1 MKAATEQMKYYNRIL
16 VGVDGSA
23 NGDAALAWALT
34 EARARNCEIEA
45 FWVWQVPALAYSA
58 PGYLPPEPGVLE
70 SEGGRILAEALAGIG
85 GADDVKVSLRVTEGS
100 PAMVLLHASEEPDV
114 GMVVVGSRGHG
125 PVSGLLLGSV
135 SHSLTHE
142 CKKPLTIVPAG
153 WEPDG
158 GRIVVGVDGSSG
170 SRAALTWAVAEAQM
184 RSVGIEAVMVWPSP
198 AQTLP
203 AHVPTKVRNAAGVQP
218 AVAEKLAAAVAEVD
232 TSGVDVVQTVLYGHP
247 ARTLMQHA
255 AEAVLLVVGTRGLG
269 RAHEAVTGSVSH
281 SCTHHATVPVTVVP
295 DPASV
300 GRPA

>member
-1 MKAATEQMKYYNRIL
+1 MKYYNRIL
-16 VGVDGSA
+16 VGLDGSA

-34 EARARNCEIEA
+34 EARARHCEIEA

-70 SEGGRILAEALAGIG
+70 TEGGRILAEALAGLG
-85 GADDVKVSLRVTEGS
+85 GPDDVKVSLRVTEGS

-142 CKKPLTIVPAG
+142 CKRPLTIVPGG
-153 WEPDG
+153 WEADG

-170 SRAALTWAVAEAQM
+170 SRAALDWAVVEGGL
-184 RSVGIEAVMVWPSP
+184 RNVDVEAVMVWPSP
-198 AQTLP
+198 PPELP
-203 AHVPTKVRNAAGVQP
+203 AHVPTKVRNAAGIQP
-218 AVAEKLAAAVAEVD
+218 AVAEKLAAAVAEVGAP
-232 TSGVDVVQTVLYGHP
+232 GVEVIQTVLYGHP

-255 AEAVLLVVGTRGLG
+255 AEAGLLVVGTRGLG

-295 DPASV
+295 EQGMTGGA
-300 GRPA
+300 R